1 MAVSQSN
8 VYSLSQKPQGGMAA
22 APLCSCAFSVFIS
35 VCCMHAMGQLPEIT
49 MMMMMMTTI
58 VYRSPYK
65 PESGIR
71 SFLMMP
77 AEDFEEFDILPYM
90 LEAIAFLS
98 RAESSS
104 GCGFVHCNYG
114 VNRSGVVA
122 AAYLMVSEHKPLLQV
137 INELKAR
144 RSLIL
149 SNVGFRRQLV
159 RFARCRGLLDLVER
173 PSRRSPR
180 LEPGKKTPR
189 SVTPSNDET
198 KDDPDAQEP
207 AELSDKETP
216 EKNGDEPPKP
226 PRNGYH
232 IAPPVLTISTD
243 LELNGVQ
250 SNGPLRPRHGPVT
263 SRRERLLRDIDS
275 TIEALSVRDGADAS
289 STYYTYYRP
298 RDDVDRA
305 VSPATHIYVPPR
317 PPTYL
322 PALDYTPDP
331 VPVPSVSVLSTS
343 PHFDILDRL
352 PHSSDSEDDFPTS
365 SLVSSRSPSFYGGAE
380 SSNAIL
386 EEYLKYKNASSSSQL
401 AIPRVPP
408 PAAVGELFTSTAK
421 PLSYYSRLSASGSS
435 VIDNYGE
442 AEMNSFLAQR
452 NARRAL
458 LSSGKRL
465 NQASTGLDYRR
476 SSASYV
482 DAVLG
487 LPRSHSARKAAM
499 SQEVVRLPPSAYTGR
514 WYPTPSASTGRRYSS
529 TGSAAQFGHVMGM
542 TSFDTGRYDVD
553 VSDDPISGH
562 GMRSVGRTIATR
574 VTPAPGYGHRSNYAR
589 SHSVSRFM

>member
-1 MAVSQSN
+1 
-8 VYSLSQKPQGGMAA
+8 
-22 APLCSCAFSVFIS
+22 
-35 VCCMHAMGQLPEIT
+35 MHAMGQLPEIKI
-49 MMMMMMTTI
+49 MMMIMMMTI
-58 VYRSPYK
+58 VFRSPYK

-104 GCGFVHCNYG
+104 GCAFVHCNYG

-122 AAYLMVSEHKPLLQV
+122 AAYLMVAEHKPLLQV
-137 INELKAR
+137 TNELKAR

-180 LEPGKKTPR
+180 LEPGEKTSR
-189 SVTPSNDET
+189 SVTPSNGET
-198 KDDPDAQEP
+198 KDDPDAPEP
-207 AELSDKETP
+207 AELSEKEMS
-216 EKNGDEPPKP
+216 EKNGEEPPKP
-226 PRNGYH
+226 PKNGYH

-250 SNGPLRPRHGPVT
+250 SNGPLRPRHDPVT

-298 RDDVDRA
+298 RDDVDRV

-322 PALDYTPDP
+322 PALNYTPDP
-331 VPVPSVSVLSTS
+331 VPVVHSVPVLSTS
-343 PHFDILDRL
+343 PQFDILDRL

-365 SLVSSRSPSFYGGAE
+365 SLVGGRSPSFYGGAE

-386 EEYLKYKNASSSSQL
+386 EEYLKYKSASSSSQL
-401 AIPRVPP
+401 AIPGALNVPHVPP
-408 PAAVGELFTSTAK
+408 STAVGELFTSTAK
-421 PLSYYSRLSASGSS
+421 PRSYYSRLLASGSS

-452 NARRAL
+452 NARQAL

-465 NQASTGLDYRR
+465 NQASTGLGLRR

-482 DAVLG
+482 DAILG
-487 LPRSHSARKAAM
+487 LPRSPSARKAAM
-499 SQEVVRLPPSAYTGR
+499 SQEGARLPPSAYTGR
-514 WYPTPSASTGRRYSS
+514 WYPTPSASTGRRYSP
-529 TGSAAQFGHVMGM
+529 TGSSAQFGRVMGM
-542 TSFDTGRYDVD
+542 TSFDAGRYDVD

-574 VTPAPGYGHRSNYAR
+574 VTPAPGYGPRSTYAR